1 MYLSAE
7 YLINILT
14 EKAVAQLTDDVNGET
29 INTDLINLII
39 ANQSELIDN
48 YLRGRYLLPLKN
60 QHYILQSVCF
70 ELVKYELYKRRNAIN
85 DNAKANYKQAIQLLD
100 DISTGKI
107 ILNEDNA
114 KQSFSY
120 TKEKSV
126 YTNDL

>member
-1 MYLSAE
+1 MYLSSE

-60 QHYILQSVCF
+60 QHYILQSICL
-70 ELVKYELYKRRNAIN
+70 ELVKYELYKRRNAVN
-85 DNAKANYKQAIQLLD
+85 ENAKANYGQAIKLLE

-107 ILNEDNA
+107 MLNEDNA
-114 KQSFSY
+114 QQSFTY
-120 TKEKSV
+120 TKEQSV
-126 YTNDL
+126 YSNDL

>member
-7 YLINILT
+7 YLINLLT
-14 EKAVAQLTDDVNGET
+14 EKTVAQLTDDVNGET

-39 ANQSELIDN
+39 ANQSEFIDN

-60 QHYILQSVCF
+60 QHYILQAICV
-70 ELVKYELYKRRNAIN
+70 ELVKYELYKRRNAVN
-85 DNAKANYKQAIQLLD
+85 DNIKENYSQAIKLLE

-107 ILNEDNA
+107 MLNEDNV
-114 KQSFSY
+114 KQSFAY

-126 YTNDL
+126 YSNDL